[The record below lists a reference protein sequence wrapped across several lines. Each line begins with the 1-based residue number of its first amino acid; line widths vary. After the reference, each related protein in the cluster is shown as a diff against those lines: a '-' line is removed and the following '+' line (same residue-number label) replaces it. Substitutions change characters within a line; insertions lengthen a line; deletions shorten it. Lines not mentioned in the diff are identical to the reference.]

1 MIVRYIW
8 RTCVSPMNNSVFSPS
23 RKVENM
29 SKIWLV
35 MGVAIA
41 FLSISLSIILTLA
54 TPFSTETKPEKKE
67 VRGVWITNVSSS
79 VLFSPWAINRALRQ
93 LSQINFNT
101 VYPVTWNRGNTFYPS
116 DVAQKIIGQPQDPTL
131 TTFRL
136 GQDVLKEIFQQ
147 SHHQGLRVI
156 PWFEYGF
163 MAPINSL
170 LVERHPHWVTTSFD
184 KNRDFSGE
192 FFELELKDLLP
203 ESDEESLLG
212 QLQQSFSV
220 YNVWLNAIHPQVQNF
235 ILDLILEVVKKYD
248 VDGIQIDDRFGMP
261 VQFGYDPMT
270 IYLYQEQHEGKMPPE
285 NFTDPEWMQWRAN
298 QITAFIERLYKSIKA
313 VKPNCIVSLSSNPYD
328 FAYKLYLQDWQTW
341 IERGL
346 VDEFILQV
354 YRDDLPSFLEELE
367 QPDVKIAKNKIPF
380 SIGILTGTLK
390 TTMTID
396 KIKQQVKAVRERHFA
411 GVSFFYWETLWSYMT
426 PESPQKRRV
435 AFKKMF
441 PTSVHRPK
449 FAQPLTPWL
458 P

>member
-1 MIVRYIW
+1 M
-8 RTCVSPMNNSVFSPS
+8 TNKNNHKFK
-23 RKVENM
+23 RL
-29 SKIWLV
+29 KILLV
-35 MGVAIA
+35 IGVAIA
-41 FLSISLSIILTLA
+41 IFYVFLSTILTLTTPVTIKA
-54 TPFSTETKPEKKE
+54 TPEKKE
-67 VRGVWITNVSSS
+67 VRGVWITNVSSN

-93 LSQINFNT
+93 LSQLNFNT

-116 DVAQKIIGQPQDPTL
+116 DVAKKIIGQPQDPTL
-131 TTFRL
+131 TAFRL
-136 GQDVLKEIFQQ
+136 GQDVLREIFQQ
-147 SHHQGLRVI
+147 SHRQGLRVI

-170 LVERHPHWVTTSFD
+170 LVRRHPHWVTTSLD
-184 KNRDFSGE
+184 KNRNFSE
-192 FFELELKDLLP
+192 QFSELELKDLLP
-203 ESDEESLLG
+203 KSDEQSLLT
-212 QLQQSFSV
+212 QLQQSLSI
-220 YNVWLNAIHPQVQNF
+220 YNVWLNPTHPQVQNF
-235 ILDLILEVVKKYD
+235 ILELILEVVKKYD

-270 IYLYQEQHEGKMPPE
+270 IYLYQEQHQGKKPPE

>member
-1 MIVRYIW
+1 M
-8 RTCVSPMNNSVFSPS
+8 TNKNNHKFK
-23 RKVENM
+23 RL
-29 SKIWLV
+29 KILLV
-35 MGVAIA
+35 IGVAIA
-41 FLSISLSIILTLA
+41 IFYVFLSTILTLTTPVTIKA
-54 TPFSTETKPEKKE
+54 TPEKKE
-67 VRGVWITNVSSS
+67 VRGVRITNVSSN

-93 LSQINFNT
+93 LSQLNFNT

-116 DVAQKIIGQPQDPTL
+116 DVAKKIIGQPQDPTL
-131 TTFRL
+131 TAFRL
-136 GQDVLKEIFQQ
+136 GQDVLREIFQQ
-147 SHHQGLRVI
+147 SHRQGLRVI

-170 LVERHPHWVTTSFD
+170 LVRRHPHWVTTSLD
-184 KNRDFSGE
+184 KNRNFSE
-192 FFELELKDLLP
+192 QFSELELKDLLP
-203 ESDEESLLG
+203 KSDEQSLLT
-212 QLQQSFSV
+212 QLQQSLSI
-220 YNVWLNAIHPQVQNF
+220 YNVWLNPIHPQVQNF
-235 ILDLILEVVKKYD
+235 ILELILEVVKKYD

-270 IYLYQEQHEGKMPPE
+270 IYLYQEQHQGKKPPE